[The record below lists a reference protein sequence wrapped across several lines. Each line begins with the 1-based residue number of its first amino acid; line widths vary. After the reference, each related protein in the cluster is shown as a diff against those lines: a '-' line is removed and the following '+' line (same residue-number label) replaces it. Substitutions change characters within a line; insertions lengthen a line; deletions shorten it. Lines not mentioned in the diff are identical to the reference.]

1 MPAETNAA
9 THHMLR
15 VVSVAELVGIVNPL
29 TQPDGTV
36 DTFYTATDGF
46 QGLGVGRH
54 APAGDVARLAGHMAE
69 AVDGSPMPVV
79 EWPALLR
86 TLGEDLVGALVRVS
100 PTSVRRYA
108 SGTRRTPDD
117 VADRLHTVALVVASL
132 NGSYNDVGVR
142 RWFHRPRTALNG
154 NAPADVLGGEWSS
167 DDADV
172 VAVRVLADSLLGA
185 AAG

>member
-1 MPAETNAA
+1 MPAETTTA

-15 VVSVAELVGIVNPL
+15 VVSVAELVGIVDPL
-29 TQPDGTV
+29 IQPNGTV
-36 DTFYTATDGF
+36 DSFYTATDGF
-46 QGLGVGRH
+46 QGLGIGRH

-69 AVDGSPMPVV
+69 AVDGSPM

-86 TLGEDLVGALVRVS
+86 SLGEELVGDLVGVS

-108 SGTRRTPDD
+108 SGARRTPDD

-154 NAPADVLGGEWSS
+154 KAPADILAGDWSS

-172 VAVRVLADSLLGA
+172 VSVQALADSLLGA

>member
-1 MPAETNAA
+1 MPAETTTA

-15 VVSVAELVGIVNPL
+15 VVSVAELVGIVDPL
-29 TQPDGTV
+29 IQPNGTV
-36 DTFYTATDGF
+36 DSFYTATDGF
-46 QGLGVGRH
+46 QGLGIGRH

-69 AVDGSPMPVV
+69 AVDGSPMPAV

-86 TLGEDLVGALVRVS
+86 TLGEELLGELVGVS
-100 PTSVRRYA
+100 LTSVRRYA
-108 SGTRRTPDD
+108 SGARRTPDEI
-117 VADRLHTVALVVASL
+117 ADRLHTVALVVASL
-132 NGSYNDVGVR
+132 NGSYNDLGVR

-154 NAPADVLGGEWSS
+154 KAPADILTGAWSS

-172 VAVRVLADSLLGA
+172 VSVRALADSLLGA